1 MRIRKKKTGWKT
13 VVCLLS
19 AAMLAAMMPAGAL
32 AEENNSS
39 VADSGSEETS
49 GGSEQPADTAE
60 NSENNGATEEGA
72 GQAESLVDGTDQQ
85 PDQQPQPG
93 SGASAGTDGTEEN
106 EGTEEPE
113 GEEGSESPDEPG
125 GSDGTDGSEGEL
137 PEMPD
142 LVFPVVLPLTEGTEY
157 EQLSTFLGLS
167 ADRFAIYTLV
177 FVDAGQQPVQPDEAV
192 EVSLDIPADYDMSR
206 VVVSEVSIEG
216 ETPQRTELD
225 FEAKDG
231 KAVFSTDHMGIY
243 VVMEKT
249 VYPSLPGSLEP
260 TEKIDRLE
268 LSKTI
273 PSALAAAS
281 SVAGAGSVSAL
292 SVSAP
297 LTGDNGVSPAVWIGI
312 MIAAVAAVVVVIIIK
327 KKK

>member
-60 NSENNGATEEGA
+60 NSENNGAAEEGA

-85 PDQQPQPG
+85 PGQQPDQQPQPG
-93 SGASAGTDGTEEN
+93 SGASEGTEEN
-106 EGTEEPE
+106 EGTE
-113 GEEGSESPDEPG
+113 
-125 GSDGTDGSEGEL
+125 GEL
-137 PEMPD
+137 PEIPD

-177 FVDAGQQPVQPDEAV
+177 FVDAGRQPVQPDEAV

-206 VVVSEVSIEG
+206 VVVSEVSVEG

-273 PSALAAAS
+273 PSALAATS